1 MCKGDV
7 PGGLCTS
14 NTERNAH
21 TIVYDGTNVI
31 PTKKDPDQSP
41 KILLIYPSNSKGTV
55 WHLNVRHHSKKRLI
69 TEDSS
74 RCKSEIKRNHCTTK
88 TRRNLNALKL
98 HLNKR
103 STQVLSNEFAEAISY

>member
-41 KILLIYPSNSKGTV
+41 KILLIYPANSKGTV
-55 WHLNVRHHSKKRLI
+55 
-69 TEDSS
+69 
-74 RCKSEIKRNHCTTK
+74 
-88 TRRNLNALKL
+88 
-98 HLNKR
+98 
-103 STQVLSNEFAEAISY
+103 